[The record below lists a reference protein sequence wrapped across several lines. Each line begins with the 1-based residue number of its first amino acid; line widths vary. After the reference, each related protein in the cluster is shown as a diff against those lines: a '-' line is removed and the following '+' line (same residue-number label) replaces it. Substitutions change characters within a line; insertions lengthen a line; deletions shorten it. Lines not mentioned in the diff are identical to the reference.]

1 MKINDIIQE
10 TTSAGGIATV
20 AAPLGAMQKR
30 PNASVFANT
39 TPKKKKKKK
48 TSEAEERYP
57 EITQSKA
64 EEIISAWEYQEDLID
79 IGNGY
84 QILSGENQEGY
95 QDNDALLVDKDFK
108 VVDSDNDIEDLLN
121 NHFAIIQ
128 GEGKSPHKKGTKK
141 YKKHMAAMHAEATLQ
156 TGGYGKPK
164 KSRHQQKI

>member
-48 TSEAEERYP
+48 TSELEM
-57 EITQSKA
+57 
-64 EEIISAWEYQEDLID
+64 
-79 IGNGY
+79 
-84 QILSGENQEGY
+84 
-95 QDNDALLVDKDFK
+95 
-108 VVDSDNDIEDLLN
+108 
-121 NHFAIIQ
+121 